1 MWYLGD
7 HPMPLAVKKCEEEES
22 QIIPFMAMILEEET
36 TVTMAITE
44 RLKLD
49 FLWSSFQASMEI
61 VILTS
66 I

>member
-1 MWYLGD
+1 ML
-7 HPMPLAVKKCEEEES
+7 LAVKKYEEEGS
-22 QIIPFMAMILEEET
+22 QLIPFMAMILEGET
-36 TVTMAITE
+36 TVTMDITE